1 MRQYHKLTV
10 PAALEDFLRTF
21 KSTPASA
28 LTKAL
33 NGMNID
39 EDGLS
44 DEYDFMDDEDE
55 GGEDARRQA
64 RLEANRPTLKYM
76 DLLGKV
82 SNRYEDEIT
91 IELDD
96 LANVIILA
104 LPRQL
109 YRLADRHSTMRC

>member
-1 MRQYHKLTV
+1 
-10 PAALEDFLRTF
+10 LEDFLRTF

-33 NGMNID
+33 NGMTVE

-55 GGEDARRQA
+55 GGENARRQA
-64 RLEANRPTLKYM
+64 KQDANRPTLKYM

-82 SNRYEDEIT
+82 SNRYENEIT

-96 LANVIILA
+96 LAIVNILA
-104 LPRQL
+104 LEANLQT
-109 YRLADRHSTMRC
+109 Y

>member
-1 MRQYHKLTV
+1 
-10 PAALEDFLRTF
+10 LEDFLRTF

-33 NGMNID
+33 NGMTVE

-55 GGEDARRQA
+55 GGENVRRQA
-64 RLEANRPTLKYM
+64 KQDANRPTLKYM

-82 SNRYEDEIT
+82 SNRYENEIT

-96 LANVIILA
+96 LAMVNILDLEA
-104 LPRQL
+104 YLQT
-109 YRLADRHSTMRC
+109 Y

>member
-1 MRQYHKLTV
+1 
-10 PAALEDFLRTF
+10 LEDFLRTF

-33 NGMNID
+33 NGMTVE

-55 GGEDARRQA
+55 GGENVRRQA
-64 RLEANRPTLKYM
+64 KQDANHPTLKYM

-82 SNRYEDEIT
+82 SNRYENEIT

-96 LANVIILA
+96 LAIVNILA
-104 LPRQL
+104 LEANLQT
-109 YRLADRHSTMRC
+109 Y